1 MSSIACEMY
10 CANLSCTAITIG
22 SVRCTL
28 AEEEANALKN
38 GTLISLH
45 DEVSPS
51 MLIMTG
57 LELEELQ

>member
-1 MSSIACEMY
+1 MY
-10 CANLSCTAITIG
+10 CANLYTAITIG
-22 SVRCTL
+22 SVRRTL
-28 AEEEANALKN
+28 AEEEAGALKN

-51 MLIMTG
+51 VLIMTG